1 MNITKLISDLDCKIS
16 AEQKLEANRNLQLTM
31 FLIENKYNLDILAAI
46 KLDNELL
53 DSHDSQLRQ
62 VINLLSSDALSNL
75 LKQGAFRS
83 DSVIMA
89 YIYKSWKNIS
99 WFSSE
104 NKDEIISEHD
114 TLIFNIYKRIE
125 VLKTLASIEP
135 PYTAMKQLNFRTRL
149 KNLNDVLLAINSKIQ
164 L

>member
-1 MNITKLISDLDCKIS
+1 MNITKLISDLDCKIA

-83 DSVIMA
+83 DSVIMT

-104 NKDEIISEHD
+104 NKDEIISEND

-125 VLKTLASIEP
+125 VLKALASI
-135 PYTAMKQLNFRTRL
+135 
-149 KNLNDVLLAINSKIQ
+149 
-164 L
+164 